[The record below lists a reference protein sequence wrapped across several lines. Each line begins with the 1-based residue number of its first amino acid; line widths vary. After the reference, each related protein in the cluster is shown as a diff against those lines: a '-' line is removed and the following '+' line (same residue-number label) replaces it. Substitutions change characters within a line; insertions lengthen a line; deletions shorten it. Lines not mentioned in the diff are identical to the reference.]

1 MRIQKFISV
10 LLVVVMLAGCGNRK
24 SREEA
29 KLREIGKQYYETYKD
44 DVFCEE
50 DEYVECFIK
59 LINEGYDEQESARAA
74 ALLHMK
80 IIQTHSGNSGAE

>member
-1 MRIQKFISV
+1 MRIRKFLAV
-10 LLVVVMLAGCGNRK
+10 LLAMVMLSGCGNRK
-24 SREEA
+24 SRDEA
-29 KLREIGKQYYETYKD
+29 ELREIGKQYYETYKD

-80 IIQTHSGNSGAE
+80 IIQTHSRNSGAE